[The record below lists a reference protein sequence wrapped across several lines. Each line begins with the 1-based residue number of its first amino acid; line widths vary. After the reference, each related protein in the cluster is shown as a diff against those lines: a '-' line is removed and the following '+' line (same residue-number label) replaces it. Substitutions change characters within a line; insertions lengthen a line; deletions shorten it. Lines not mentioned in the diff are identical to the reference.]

1 MDNFMESEER
11 NWCNK
16 KQTIFNNK
24 ALKREKILILCLFQ
38 ILCKYFEAARF

>member
-24 ALKREKILILCLFQ
+24 ALTSEKIFCVYI
-38 ILCKYFEAARF
+38 KYFVSTLK